1 MRQTCLVRVAPDE
14 AFDGIDLLIRLIEIG
29 ARFFLRRDPYR
40 KHFDIEAYFAKPGKV
55 GLTVPGELRDILP
68 REDSLDDVVVG
79 VHNQGIEVEF
89 PVIALTG
96 AEPHDR
102 PEKDEREGRSQQ
114 TLSE

>member
-1 MRQTCLVRVAPDE
+1 MNAPDLPRTGC
-14 AFDGIDLLIRLIEIG
+14 AGRSF
-29 ARFFLRRDPYR
+29 RRNRSAHPPDR
-40 KHFDIEAYFAKPGKV
+40 KHFDIEASFAKPGKV